1 MNLDVPPS
9 HRGSR
14 VTVALGLVL
23 LTAVVIAAIILG
35 GAWDHAYDG
44 GRQLVLQLRNS
55 WQS

>member
-35 GAWDHAYDG
+35 GTWDHAYEG